1 MDEFC
6 GYVFDLFTSLMIDPG
21 IKLPAE
27 PDSASCR
34 IDFPHKYNSGQDLVV
49 FHKERYVFPSKKEH
63 GKQLW
68 EYTKKNTRDVAYH
81 CSTDCLM
88 KRLPYFTKQRLGMKR
103 EVLESCLKPRNSTWS
118 HLWILFSTWI

>member
-1 MDEFC
+1 MEAKFKSC
-6 GYVFDLFTSLMIDPG
+6 
-21 IKLPAE
+21 
-27 PDSASCR
+27 ASCG

-49 FHKERYVFPSKKEH
+49 SHKERYMFPSKKEE

-88 KRLPYFTKQRLGMKR
+88 KRHPYFTKQRLVMKR
-103 EVLESCLKPRNSTWS
+103 EVFESLSKAQKQHLESSMDLV
-118 HLWILFSTWI
+118 LDLDLMLDE